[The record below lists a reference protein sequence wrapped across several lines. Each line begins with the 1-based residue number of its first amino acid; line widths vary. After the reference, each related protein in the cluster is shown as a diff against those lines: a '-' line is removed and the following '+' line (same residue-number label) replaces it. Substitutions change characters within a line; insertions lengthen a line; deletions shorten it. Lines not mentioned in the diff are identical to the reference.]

1 MAADREKSLRDI
13 IKKNKQLIRNTV
25 QRCRLRYSLPVTLA
39 CKFPILLITKKAKQS
54 QLILLET
61 QYSLK
66 RVAYAISVPV
76 TPEDK
81 FRFIYRQPFQVSS
94 EISEG

>member
-1 MAADREKSLRDI
+1 MSLTLFSTRHSSVQISDI
-13 IKKNKQLIRNTV
+13 IN
-25 QRCRLRYSLPVTLA
+25 Y
-39 CKFPILLITKKAKQS
+39 KKAKQS

-66 RVAYAISVPV
+66 RVAFAISVPV